1 MPKKSKESP
10 ISAEKAAESTPSTV
24 TTTEETEVIPVVS
37 IEVFSLDAG
46 KFINKGIELTPEQRA
61 ASKEFIAEFA
71 KEYAREPECPAN
83 ALINVMR
90 NKKIEFDLEENQK
103 NMSDEKIITDAHKV
117 LHIGFELINAFN
129 QNHDRANARLK
140 EIITDHLPKL
150 QQQIDGQKIK
160 CIANNSETK

>member
-46 KFINKGIELTPEQRA
+46 KFINKSIELTPEQRA

-71 KEYAREPECPAN
+71 KEYAREPE
-83 ALINVMR
+83 
-90 NKKIEFDLEENQK
+90 
-103 NMSDEKIITDAHKV
+103 
-117 LHIGFELINAFN
+117 
-129 QNHDRANARLK
+129 
-140 EIITDHLPKL
+140 
-150 QQQIDGQKIK
+150 
-160 CIANNSETK
+160 